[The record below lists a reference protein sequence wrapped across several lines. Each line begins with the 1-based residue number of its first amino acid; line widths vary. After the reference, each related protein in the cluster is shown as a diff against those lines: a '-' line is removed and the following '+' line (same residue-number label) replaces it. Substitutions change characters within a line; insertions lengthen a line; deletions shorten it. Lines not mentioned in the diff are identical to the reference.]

1 MTSTV
6 GAWYP
11 PSAGV
16 GGFLLDGQ
24 LFTNPPFNVT
34 TMSTQ
39 HPITP
44 SPELVLALRDSAPHG
59 IRDAGVS
66 RELWLIDHAYAAG
79 ADMQLDVVL
88 AKLTELHLHSCYAD
102 ALRDLCRSEA
112 PNDVINLPV
121 LATHST
127 PQPPADGELTVNL
140 RMDLSSE
147 CLERLCDGLAA
158 AVKPNGGYRALTT
171 DDDIS
176 GEFIGEQQVGVEW
189 WLPEHGCDSLENTLD
204 SIKGRLLAA
213 VRDWLPIAVIST
225 PQPPADGEVAAS
237 ELVDL
242 AHELRKASEYLR
254 AGCGWN
260 KAVEAI
266 ERAIE
271 LIEGGVLQRLA
282 PVAVSERPWE
292 RDGWCDEQGRCWA
305 WHPFDPENDETG
317 DYWSRIPWHW
327 IDDIGIWSHCL
338 PASALPTPTTEDPN
352 V

>member
-127 PQPPADGELTVNL
+127 PQPPADGE
-140 RMDLSSE
+140 
-147 CLERLCDGLAA
+147 
-158 AVKPNGGYRALTT
+158 
-171 DDDIS
+171 
-176 GEFIGEQQVGVEW
+176 
-189 WLPEHGCDSLENTLD
+189 
-204 SIKGRLLAA
+204 
-213 VRDWLPIAVIST
+213 
-225 PQPPADGEVAAS
+225 VAAS

-338 PASALPTPTTEDPN
+338 PASALPTPTPEAPN

>member
-204 SIKGRLLAA
+204 SIKGRVFAA
-213 VRDWLPIAVIST
+213 VRDWLPTAVIST
-225 PQPPADGEVAAS
+225 SQPPADGEVA
-237 ELVDL
+237 ELVEWVRKDRQWLDL
-242 AHELRKASEYLR
+242 RRDVKDRILRIADL
-254 AGCGWN
+254 
-260 KAVEAI
+260 
-266 ERAIE
+266 
-271 LIEGGVLQRLA
+271 LQRQRPQ

-317 DYWSRIPWHW
+317 DYWSLIPWHW

-338 PASALPTPTTEDPN
+338 PFNALPTPTPEAQP
-352 V
+352 